1 MNKKYEIMSIAALTK
16 GDDKTNSVID
26 SIKSALKELGGEM
39 SKEDTWGKRKF
50 AYEINHQQEGYYH
63 VMDFVLATDKMAEFK
78 TKLNYTDGLIRYLI
92 TAKS

>member
-1 MNKKYEIMSIAALTK
+1 MSIAALTK

-50 AYEINHQQEGYYH
+50 AYRHTSRS
-63 VMDFVLATDKMAEFK
+63 LTR
-78 TKLNYTDGLIRYLI
+78 RY
-92 TAKS
+92 A